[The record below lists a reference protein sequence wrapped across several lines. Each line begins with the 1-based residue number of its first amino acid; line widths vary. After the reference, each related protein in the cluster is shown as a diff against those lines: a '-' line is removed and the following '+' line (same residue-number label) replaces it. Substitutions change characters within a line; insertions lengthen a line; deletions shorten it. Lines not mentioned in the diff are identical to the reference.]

1 MNEEKFLP
9 EQLMKIVDMEN
20 TSLKGTD
27 GKTLKDVIKEFA
39 EECKA
44 ATDADK

>member
-1 MNEEKFLP
+1 MNEEKFVP
-9 EQLMKIVDMEN
+9 TELMKILDMDDTN
-20 TSLKGTD
+20 LKGTD
-27 GKTLKDVIKEFA
+27 GKVLKDVIKDLA